1 MFNHSSMVLSI
12 TGQLCTYLHTL
23 TSEDKHTQLTAW
35 CSLTL
40 RTTEHP
46 CSLESAFCSIIQVIP
61 VSLYLY
67 PSRFTKA
74 LMETLRQQF
83 KELLASS
90 PRHCEINLGMAWGRG
105 WRTATYRTLLCTPSS
120 QHLGWVADIQV
131 KRWWADEEASR
142 LSFSL

>member
-12 TGQLCTYLHTL
+12 TGKLCTYLHTL
-23 TSEDKHTQLTAW
+23 TSEDNTQLTAW

-67 PSRFTKA
+67 PSRFTKV

-90 PRHCEINLGMAWGRG
+90 PSHYEIKFGSGLGTRLKSCNIPNFALHTQQPAPW
-105 WRTATYRTLLCTPSS
+105 
-120 QHLGWVADIQV
+120 LGC
-131 KRWWADEEASR
+131 
-142 LSFSL
+142 